1 MSRINLKVKCTRCR
15 NQHMESDRKQQPNSE
30 YKGITVS
37 DSVCPR
43 CGAKSFYDMTPQV
56 AWCWR
61 TGEIEIGD
69 TLPTDKPDGSGAI
82 EIARGPIYAL
92 KGQISALAR
101 RGYEGRT
108 LLVPGIPEASNDAD
122 AIKALD
128 DWLAFC
134 GRWSTRGG
142 VTRGG
147 VTFAKPG
154 IPDDTKTFSQ
164 AGS

>member
-1 MSRINLKVKCTRCR
+1 MVYLGIDVAKAKLDCALRLASGKFRHKVVD
-15 NQHMESDRKQQPNSE
+15 N
-30 YKGITVS
+30 
-37 DSVCPR
+37 
-43 CGAKSFYDMTPQV
+43 TP
-56 AWCWR
+56 A
-61 TGEIEIGD
+61 GF
-69 TLPTDKPDGSGAI
+69 
-82 EIARGPIYAL
+82 
-92 KGQISALAR
+92 
-101 RGYEGRT
+101 
-108 LLVPGIPEASNDAD
+108 
-122 AIKALD
+122 KALD

>member
-1 MSRINLKVKCTRCR
+1 MSRFNLKVKCTRCR
-15 NQHMESDRKQQPNSE
+15 NQHIESDRKQKPNSE

-61 TGEIEIGD
+61 TGVIEFGD

-82 EIARGPIYAL
+82 EIAQGPIYAL
-92 KGQISALAR
+92 KGRVSALAR
-101 RGYEGRT
+101 HGYRDAM
-108 LLVPGIPEASNDAD
+108 LLVPGIPEASNDDD

-128 DWLAFC
+128 RWLAFC
-134 GRWSTRGG
+134 GRMGIRDG
-142 VTRGG
+142 VSFT
-147 VTFAKPG
+147 KPG
-154 IPDDTKTFSQ
+154 IPDDTKNFSR
-164 AGS
+164 AGA